1 MRIAVSGLGV
11 VAATGVGVAQTRENL
26 LHGRSG
32 VGALT
37 LFESNH
43 RVPVGE
49 VKHSNEE
56 LKTRLGIEPHRLVSR
71 TTLLGMT
78 AVREALDDAGV
89 QSGFRVGLVSAT
101 SVGGMDLTEQF
112 FPHFMADPHRG
123 RIAMTA
129 QHDPMQSTEMIARHC
144 GIDGYRTTIST
155 ACSSAANALIHA
167 ARLIRHGVCDVVVAG
182 GCDALSKF
190 TLNGFSSLGILSA
203 EPCRPFDRNRTG
215 LNLGEGAGYVV
226 LQREDTCS
234 RTPYCFLTGYANA
247 NDAHHQTA
255 TSDEGEGAFRAMS
268 EALQMWISTGEWG
281 YGKWVCYDVGAI
293 LWGEKSFDGE
303 LTSEKTIPADSL
315 FRKNEL
321 PKLLQYRSL
330 KHRLCARNV
339 DSLAILNPSN
349 WESYSAAGDFYRASD
364 RGKALDAYR
373 KALRL
378 PMTDGDREVLRRK
391 IEELEND

>member
-32 VGALT
+32 VGVLT
-37 LFESNH
+37 LFESKH
-43 RVPVGE
+43 HLPVGE
-49 VKHSNEE
+49 VKLSNEE
-56 LKTRLGIEPHRLVSR
+56 LKVRLGIEPHRLVSR

-78 AVREALDDAGV
+78 AVREALDDARL
-89 QSGFRVGLVSAT
+89 QSGLRVGLVSAT

-112 FPHFMADPHRG
+112 FPHFMAEPHSG

-155 ACSSAANALIHA
+155 ACSSTANALIHA

-203 EPCRPFDRNRTG
+203 ESCRPFDRNRTG

-268 EALQMWISTGEWG
+268 EALQMAGLKRVDYINVHGTGTPNNDSSE
-281 YGKWVCYDVGAI
+281 GAALRRVFGDEI
-293 LWGEKSFDGE
+293 PPFSSIKPFTGHTLAAAGSIEAVFAVLAIRDGVICPNLNFEESECGLKPVTE
-303 LTSEKTIPADSL
+303 LQEHAK
-315 FRKNEL
+315 
-321 PKLLQYRSL
+321 
-330 KHRLCARNV
+330 V
-339 DSLAILNPSN
+339 DS
-349 WESYSAAGDFYRASD
+349 
-364 RGKALDAYR
+364 
-373 KALRL
+373 
-378 PMTDGDREVLRRK
+378 VLS
-391 IEELEND
+391 ISFGFGGNDTSLIFER